1 MVALR
6 DVTEEKDL
14 GMFAFGQIDA
24 NTLRALVAFNDVN
37 LEDDEVLQQDPNTAS
52 AIRVKRS
59 VDCVLSENAGGTEAV
74 PHRVKLRCAGPASAV
89 NWMLRAQPGQVFQV
103 VLGQTESLGEYS
115 VLWHVPVAAER
126 VPAATSFW
134 KHISITESQEDGFK
148 FDKDWSTPLK
158 RLRGMRDGL
167 PQEERDSAAWL
178 GDAFMAS

>member
-1 MVALR
+1 M
-6 DVTEEKDL
+6 
-14 GMFAFGQIDA
+14 
-24 NTLRALVAFNDVN
+24 
-37 LEDDEVLQQDPNTAS
+37 
-52 AIRVKRS
+52 
-59 VDCVLSENAGGTEAV
+59 

-103 VLGQTESLGEYS
+103 VLRQTESLGEYS

-126 VPAATSFW
+126 VPAVTSFW
-134 KHISITESQEDGFK
+134 KHISITESQEDGFE